1 MSKGNI
7 SLQKQHS
14 DTSGDESSAR
24 VTPYRWVLL
33 SEHCRRTGETSQ
45 MVHTRR
51 KRGIW
56 MDGIHTLLASK
67 RRLYVNVEEFNK
79 WVEKQGRE
87 NFQRA

>member
-1 MSKGNI
+1 MIKKSN
-7 SLQKQHS
+7 SEAAEAVQP
-14 DTSGDESSAR
+14 
-24 VTPYRWVLL
+24 VYRWVLL
-33 SEHCRRTGETSQ
+33 SEHCRITGETPQ
-45 MVHTRR
+45 TVHTRR

-87 NFQRA
+87 NF